1 MYLKAQPLLY
11 PGTFKLWT
19 YMLQAYIRHRLGGCE
34 VDRRVPSLVDCLGFT
49 PSSDAEYL
57 CDVGKVHQPS
67 CTHEQGKRKGVHNHR
82 TDLIGLF

>member
-1 MYLKAQPLLY
+1 
-11 PGTFKLWT
+11 
-19 YMLQAYIRHRLGGCE
+19 MLQAYIRHRQGGCE